1 MKVRAEEVGRW
12 LKEPVT
18 MAYMEAL
25 NHSKDEL
32 INRCGDGGCLS
43 PKLTVDQM
51 YHFYQ
56 GGISA
61 VKQASDVMTFMG
73 DMIQSE
79 EAADDVAH

>member
-18 MAYMEAL
+18 MAYMETLEASR
-25 NHSKDEL
+25 NEL

-56 GGISA
+56 GGIAA
-61 VKQASDVMTFMG
+61 VKQACDVMSFMA
-73 DMIQSE
+73 DVIQSDE
-79 EAADDVAH
+79 GADDVSH